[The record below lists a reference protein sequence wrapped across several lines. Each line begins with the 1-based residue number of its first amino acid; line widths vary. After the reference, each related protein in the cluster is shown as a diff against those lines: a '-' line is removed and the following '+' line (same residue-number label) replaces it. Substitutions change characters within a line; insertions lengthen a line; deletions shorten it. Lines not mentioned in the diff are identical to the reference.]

1 MRYVANLSHGPNWL
15 PGRTVHHQGQPI
27 VDHLAAMGRRY
38 DEGSL
43 LLGGPF
49 LDGHHG
55 IAVLEARDR
64 DHATEIM
71 DSDPAVVA
79 GVLVYELDEL
89 TAYFDAFAGVRTTES
104 VQELGEQAAA
114 RA

>member
-1 MRYVANLSHGPNWL
+1 
-15 PGRTVHHQGQPI
+15 VHHQGQPI
-27 VDHLAAMGRRY
+27 VDHLEAMGRRY

-55 IAVLEARDR
+55 LAVLEVRDR
-64 DHATEIM
+64 EHATEIM
-71 DSDPAVVA
+71 DSDPAIVA

-89 TAYFDAFAGVRTTES
+89 TAYFDAFAGVRTSAS